1 MPLLATP
8 PPPQHPLPIP
18 KSGRH
23 AHNPVLSPDQQV
35 TYKERRRRENKLDP
49 LDRDYVAQSS
59 PFALHDVT
67 SRGVRLGV
75 AGGRGGGQQRRNP
88 NAVRPKGRR
97 RK

>member
-1 MPLLATP
+1 M
-8 PPPQHPLPIP
+8 
-18 KSGRH
+18 
-23 AHNPVLSPDQQV
+23 LSPDQQV